1 MASQRT
7 SVQSDPPRD
16 RLLPLP
22 LPLVMRRLVEA
33 QALLVIAV
41 LLMGLG
47 SLFAPR
53 DLTAQ
58 DRWVPS
64 LDAQIGITFPA
75 GDLSADGMDG
85 WPALRLGAELPVA
98 GRLGAYA
105 AVQRHTFR
113 CGGDCAVLGTSPVVG
128 GWAAGLTLRFPSPQ
142 EAEWWARVGVMVA
155 SFSSDLVDGDVAL
168 GGELAFGVE
177 IPVRRAFYLNPAAS
191 AHSLEISDGSTARYL
206 SFGVGLTYRAP

>member
-1 MASQRT
+1 MATQRT
-7 SVQSDPPRD
+7 SVRSGSLRH
-16 RLLPLP
+16 RLLPMH
-22 LPLVMRRLVEA
+22 LPLVMRRLG
-33 QALLVIAV
+33 QAPHLLAIPL

-47 SLFAPR
+47 SLLAPQ

-113 CGGDCAVLGTSPVVG
+113 CGGDCAVLGTNPVVG
-128 GWAAGLTLRFPSPQ
+128 GGAAGLILRFPSPQ

-155 SFSSDLVDGDVAL
+155 SFSSDLLDADLTL
-168 GGELAFGVE
+168 GGEVAFGVE
-177 IPVRRAFYLNPAAS
+177 IPVRRSFYLNPAAS